1 MPGLAASLILKLSL
15 KEMRDY
21 FTDDNVSLSSCNT
34 SPHGF
39 QSRASSILTPCPPDS
54 TRPHILHSTDTLSI
68 ICSARP
74 GCTLVPTLSATSSRQ
89 QPIGSQHW
97 ALLTNRSSCESIMA
111 FSRNRFSTAHFYVM
125 KITKYSYPPM
135 EHVLA
140 SQHGYRSGSCAL

>member
-1 MPGLAASLILKLSL
+1 
-15 KEMRDY
+15 MRDY
-21 FTDDNVSLSSCNT
+21 FTDDNVSLSSCVTPLLTAWLSVPGQFNIDSV
-34 SPHGF
+34 SP
-39 QSRASSILTPCPPDS
+39 CPDS

-97 ALLTNRSSCESIMA
+97 AKLTNRSSCESIMA
-111 FSRNRFSTAHFYVM
+111 FSRNRFYTAHFYVM

-140 SQHGYRSGSCAL
+140 SQHGYRSGSVHCDAMTTH